1 MAGLRV
7 LVVEDDPD
15 VQLLFSETL
24 QWAGHS
30 VQVADHGQHA
40 LDLLANAFRPQ
51 LILLDMAMPVM
62 DGFTFLGRKRTI
74 PGLTDIPVIVISAT
88 AEPPIDGAYCVLR
101 KPLDPTDL
109 IATIKEHFATLES

>member
-30 VQVADHGQHA
+30 VQVADNGQHA
-40 LDLLANAFRPQ
+40 LDLLTNEFSPQ
-51 LILLDMAMPVM
+51 LILLDMSMPVM

-74 PGLTDIPVIVISAT
+74 PELTDIPVIVISAT

-109 IATIKEHFATLES
+109 IATIKQHFATPKS